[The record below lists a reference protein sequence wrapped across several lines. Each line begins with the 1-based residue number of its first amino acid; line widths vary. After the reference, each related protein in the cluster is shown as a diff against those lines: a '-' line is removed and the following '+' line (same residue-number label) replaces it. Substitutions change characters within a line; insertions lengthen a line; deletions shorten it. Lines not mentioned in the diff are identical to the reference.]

1 MPITAEYKWEQT
13 KAAVSLLVPLR
24 GAKPN
29 TSDVFVSAEY
39 VKINSMPYFLELDLR
54 NSIVPSKARAVFE
67 PQGLRL
73 FLPKAEPCK
82 WSDLVTEL
90 EKEERVERRE
100 ASIEARHEEL
110 RQEKVAGKKE
120 RIDDDQKALR
130 RSMELENEKKQW
142 VEDRKAEEFEKYEDQ
157 TLNFEEKEKAA
168 AAMLLEDEE
177 TEEEPCSSEAAPKPK
192 PAARRRK
199 PIEEAAN
206 LPPPR
211 CSNVV
216 RMTFTKTTRPT
227 PARADNADKLGPN
240 DAPRS
245 RPILKRLSNPDA
257 VDIGEQNP
265 DWLKDRGDKY
275 VQMGDFQSAESA
287 YSAAIALDDDQYV
300 DTIAQKVASY
310 YSNRALCYMQLTRFK
325 NCASDCD
332 RALALLREYESRQR
346 HELPL
351 EQQQALSVRMS
362 RVLARRASAH
372 AQLGEVLKSR
382 EDFEQAIKLCAPEHR
397 EALEHDLSKLG
408 GLELKLQAD
417 SATREGRYD
426 DALLLYVEA
435 LSIDGSNPS
444 VHSNMALCHL
454 AMGEHEHCV
463 SACSQCIQI
472 LDGEAGVGKPAQLAK
487 VLARRGSALS
497 ELRRLKE
504 AFTDFERACELIP
517 SDTTLQKDCARI
529 GAAVHRANAD
539 ESFSQGELEL
549 ALAEYELGL
558 ALDETSAPMLANQ
571 ATCLLQLQ
579 KYDQCIEVC
588 NSAVEV
594 LQAKPKMLASVLVR
608 RGSALG
614 KIGQYSRALDDLNK
628 AIELQPSFAA
638 SLENDLKALHEAS

>member
-1 MPITAEYKWEQT
+1 
-13 KAAVSLLVPLR
+13 
-24 GAKPN
+24 
-29 TSDVFVSAEY
+29 
-39 VKINSMPYFLELDLR
+39 
-54 NSIVPSKARAVFE
+54 
-67 PQGLRL
+67 
-73 FLPKAEPCK
+73 
-82 WSDLVTEL
+82 
-90 EKEERVERRE
+90 
-100 ASIEARHEEL
+100 
-110 RQEKVAGKKE
+110 
-120 RIDDDQKALR
+120 
-130 RSMELENEKKQW
+130 
-142 VEDRKAEEFEKYEDQ
+142 
-157 TLNFEEKEKAA
+157 
-168 AAMLLEDEE
+168 
-177 TEEEPCSSEAAPKPK
+177 
-192 PAARRRK
+192 
-199 PIEEAAN
+199 
-206 LPPPR
+206 
-211 CSNVV
+211 
-216 RMTFTKTTRPT
+216 
-227 PARADNADKLGPN
+227 
-240 DAPRS
+240 
-245 RPILKRLSNPDA
+245 
-257 VDIGEQNP
+257 
-265 DWLKDRGDKY
+265 
-275 VQMGDFQSAESA
+275 MG
-287 YSAAIALDDDQYV
+287 
-300 DTIAQKVASY
+300 
-310 YSNRALCYMQLTRFK
+310 YMQLTRFK

-351 EQQQALSVRMS
+351 EQQAALSVRMS

-382 EDFEQAIKLCAPEHR
+382 EDFEHAIKLCAPEHR
-397 EALEHDLSKLG
+397 KALEHDISKLG

-504 AFTDFERACELIP
+504 AFTDFER
-517 SDTTLQKDCARI
+517 DCARI
-529 GAAVHRANAD
+529 GATVHRANAD

-558 ALDETSAPMLANQ
+558 ALDEASAPMLANQ

-579 KYDQCIEVC
+579 KYDECIEVC
-588 NSAVEV
+588 NNAVEV

-638 SLENDLKALHEAS
+638 SLENDLKALHKLL